1 MSTSENKFSRCLLQ
15 ISTHHL
21 KDQICEICE
30 IRVSLNLSALSAVS
44 ARGKKKSA
52 LSAVSARGEKFCAIC
67 GFCERNKKLSA

>member
-21 KDQICEICE
+21 KEQICEICG
-30 IRVSLNLSALSAVS
+30 IRVSIKFLRYLRFLREVKNSALSAVS
-44 ARGKKKSA
+44 ARGK
-52 LSAVSARGEKFCAIC
+52 KFCAIC